1 MNQVFGDEHTSNPPI
16 LSQVLSSQTFTFPET
31 ENADESTRLTP
42 QSELMPTP
50 SVSPNNG
57 DERSEVGSNF
67 NSGRKNK
74 RKGTANPKSEA
85 LIDLMLKKLELEEE
99 QCKKKEIK
107 EAEHVERQEIRA
119 DKLINIMETLVNR
132 LG

>member
-57 DERSEVGSNF
+57 DERLEVVPTSIREERINVRGLSIQNQ
-67 NSGRKNK
+67 KHL
-74 RKGTANPKSEA
+74 
-85 LIDLMLKKLELEEE
+85 LI
-99 QCKKKEIK
+99 
-107 EAEHVERQEIRA
+107 
-119 DKLINIMETLVNR
+119 
-132 LG
+132 

>member
-1 MNQVFGDEHTSNPPI
+1 MNQVFSDEHTSNPPI

-31 ENADESTRLTP
+31 ENADESTRLMP

-74 RKGTANPKSEA
+74 CKGTANPKSEA
-85 LIDLMLKKLELEEE
+85 LIDLMLKKLGYIPFKRARIASLILPLS
-99 QCKKKEIK
+99 KF
-107 EAEHVERQEIRA
+107 HVKHNCHWA
-119 DKLINIMETLVNR
+119 TLNR
-132 LG
+132 G

>member
-67 NSGRKNK
+67 NCVRGLPIQNLLHDR
-74 RKGTANPKSEA
+74 GA
-85 LIDLMLKKLELEEE
+85 LDALLCLVCSHNVRCALYSMNV
-99 QCKKKEIK
+99 
-107 EAEHVERQEIRA
+107 HIR
-119 DKLINIMETLVNR
+119 IHIHISM
-132 LG
+132 